1 MIQDLESQSLL
12 DGGVEIEQRRPCKVF
27 KVFGGLL
34 VAAIVAAAV
43 CHGRAHSPSAA
54 HLRGTMNKD
63 NLDDWFTSTSTTSS
77 TTTPQSLNITTSIL
91 EGAAALNVTDWAK
104 PGFCTDDP
112 GSTLK
117 NQAMTDF

>member
-27 KVFGGLL
+27 RVFGGLL

-43 CHGRAHSPSAA
+43 CHGRTHSPSAA

-77 TTTPQSLNITTSIL
+77 TTTPQSLLCWTVLLFTSIGITARPIKL
-91 EGAAALNVTDWAK
+91 SQN
-104 PGFCTDDP
+104 
-112 GSTLK
+112 TLLSY
-117 NQAMTDF
+117 T